1 MPPAT
6 SLLVTLAALAPAS
19 SFVAPSRGRCAAVS
33 VRSEEGGASF
43 QNTVKT
49 VSDTIKLFDAGY
61 TKPILSLWTSPINDM
76 LQTTHISKVDERFVY
91 DELFGFGFVTL
102 MDMIMSPYPVAGD
115 GEKITD
121 ALIAALDMD
130 PATLRGDHKA
140 VTEWLAGKTEAD
152 VLAAVASN
160 DGSKVASAA
169 ATIKGQ
175 KEFHHT
181 RPSNVG
187 LVAVMDAVGCKP
199 DDESLA
205 RWTEAFGMRAPAVQ
219 RNAGLLKEY
228 QEKVANAMQMIK
240 SAEIMEKKRMAE
252 ALEAKAKAAQEK
264 AESASSK
271 KDEIKTAEKAEA

>member
-1 MPPAT
+1 
-6 SLLVTLAALAPAS
+6 
-19 SFVAPSRGRCAAVS
+19 
-33 VRSEEGGASF
+33 
-43 QNTVKT
+43 
-49 VSDTIKLFDAGY
+49 
-61 TKPILSLWTSPINDM
+61 
-76 LQTTHISKVDERFVY
+76 
-91 DELFGFGFVTL
+91 
-102 MDMIMSPYPVAGD
+102 MSPYPVAGD

-175 KEFHHT
+175 EEFHHT